1 MALTVLDGNLVSRTL
16 KTSTSG
22 SDLVPHH
29 NVDSVSGTVAATQS
43 GGWSVTITGTVP
55 AVTPGTGS
63 TNLGKADDV
72 AHTTGDVGVMAL
84 AVRNDSGAVLA
95 GTTGD
100 YVPIATDA
108 NGNVRATTIPNIDGV
123 GLGSSILPMKFF
135 KKSVAANQ
143 IDNAL
148 IAAVTSKKIRVVG
161 IVMLGDDKTQHWD
174 ATLTTKPAGAGTAIT
189 ITFAGPPNESIVLP
203 VSLFGWFETNS
214 GEGLSATTGSNS
226 AVSFQICYLEV

>member
-108 NGNVRATTIPNIDGV
+108 GGNVRAVSLTNGDGIVV
-123 GLGSSILPMKFF
+123 GGSSLVVKNKGDF
-135 KKSVAANQ
+135 VASGAT
-143 IDNAL
+143 DTVVV
-148 IAAVTSKKIRVVG
+148 AAVTSKKIRVLAVA
-161 IVMLGDDKTQHWD
+161 VMGTEKTHKFD
-174 ATLTTKPAGAGTAIT
+174 MAFRTKPAGAGTKISA
-189 ITFAGPPNESIVLP
+189 SINGQERGNVVLP
-203 VSLFGWFETNS
+203 FNPYGWFETNA
-214 GEGLSATTGSNS
+214 GEGLSVSTGSDS
-226 AVSFQICYLEV
+226 GVDIQLSYMEV

>member
-16 KTSTSG
+16 KTSTDG
-22 SDLVPHH
+22 TDLVPHH

-108 NGNVRATTIPNIDGV
+108 GGNVRAVSLTNGDGV
-123 GLGSSILPMKFF
+123 VVGGSSLVVKN
-135 KKSVAANQ
+135 KSGFIAAASTDSV
-143 IDNAL
+143 IV
-148 IAAVTSKKIRVVG
+148 AAVTGKKIRVLAVVVIG
-161 IVMLGDDKTQHWD
+161 SEKAHKFDMSFG
-174 ATLTTKPAGAGTAIT
+174 TKPAGASTKISAT
-189 ITFAGPPNESIVLP
+189 ISGVERGNVVLP
-203 VSLFGWFETNS
+203 LNPYGWFETNS
-214 GEGLSATTGSNS
+214 GESLSVTTGTDTGVDIQLS
-226 AVSFQICYLEV
+226 YMEV